1 MGEYLTLL
9 RHNRN
14 YRYLWL
20 GFVVSQIGD
29 WFNLIASANLITQ
42 LTDSGAAIS
51 YLFLARFLPLFLFSP
66 LAGVLADRFSRRNL
80 LILSDLFR
88 AATVLGFLL
97 VREPEQIWL
106 LYVLTI
112 TQFAFSAIFTPAR
125 NAVLANI
132 VRREELVTANALD
145 SFSWSTM
152 LAMGSLIGGV
162 VAGLFGIQ
170 TAFIMDALTFLLSAW
185 LISHIV
191 VVRPAGQP
199 RPAVRTNSWL
209 DFNDGLRYLRLEP
222 FILVISLVKGAGSLV
237 WGAINVL
244 EVNFAE
250 DVFTMNGN
258 ASLTLGIIYFVSGLG
273 TGFGPLLLRRWL
285 GDSFRRMRWAIT
297 LGFGLLTL
305 GLWGLAL
312 APTFPI
318 FLSATLVRTIG
329 SGSLWVFSAAM
340 LQSIVPD
347 RVRGRVFAFEFAFL
361 TLTQSIS
368 IFWAGFA
375 QDTLAMDI
383 GQVTMSMAVA
393 SIFVS
398 LLWLLFHLRTINRPV
413 APPSGEA
420 MPVESTG

>member
-51 YLFLARFLPLFLFSP
+51 YLFLARFLPLFIFSP

-80 LILSDLFR
+80 LILSDVAR

-125 NAVLANI
+125 NAVLANV
-132 VRREELVTANALD
+132 VRQEELVTANALD

-152 LAMGSLIGGV
+152 LAVGSLIGGI
-162 VAGLFGIQ
+162 VAELFGTQ

-185 LISHIV
+185 LVSRIV
-191 VVRPAGQP
+191 MVRPAGQP
-199 RPAVRTNSWL
+199 RVEVKTSGWL
-209 DFNDGLRYLRLEP
+209 EFIDGLRYLRYEP

-250 DVFTMNGN
+250 DVFALNGN

-273 TGFGPLLLRRWL
+273 TGFGPLILRRWL

-312 APTFPI
+312 APT
-318 FLSATLVRTIG
+318 
-329 SGSLWVFSAAM
+329 
-340 LQSIVPD
+340 
-347 RVRGRVFAFEFAFL
+347 
-361 TLTQSIS
+361 
-368 IFWAGFA
+368 
-375 QDTLAMDI
+375 
-383 GQVTMSMAVA
+383 
-393 SIFVS
+393 
-398 LLWLLFHLRTINRPV
+398 
-413 APPSGEA
+413 
-420 MPVESTG
+420 